1 MNSGAEALNPFV
13 FQDPSS
19 ITERAN
25 FLCAIGSVSMFA
37 SKAKEWRKHPAISP
51 WNNFKACFTGFG
63 TALALFTGYV
73 VLEQAY
79 LYFYKPTLKG
89 EVSEEKTEELG
100 S

>member
-1 MNSGAEALNPFV
+1 
-13 FQDPSS
+13 
-19 ITERAN
+19 
-25 FLCAIGSVSMFA
+25 MFA

-51 WNNFKACFTGFG
+51 WTNFKACFTGFG

-79 LYFYKPTLKG
+79 FYFYKPPSSHQNPP
-89 EVSEEKTEELG
+89 ESKTEELG